1 MDRMLVLMGARA
13 SPTTGNENY
22 ILLTGLLPNHVAFL
36 RRVET
41 WMEVEEHPI
50 ARTSG
55 AVSGISHLGRHGGA
69 LNDLDMVLRGCAKPG
84 ARRCSSINFRSLG
97 PW

>member
-1 MDRMLVLMGARA
+1 MLVLMGARA
-13 SPTTGNENY
+13 SPASGNEHH

-36 RRVET
+36 RRVEA

>member
-1 MDRMLVLMGARA
+1 MDCMLVLMGARA
-13 SPTTGNENY
+13 SPASGNEDY

-36 RRVET
+36 RRVKA
-41 WMEVEEHPI
+41 WMEVEQHPI

-55 AVSGISHLGRHGGA
+55 AVSGISHLGRHGSA
-69 LNDLDMVLRGCAKPG
+69 LNDLHMVLRGCAKPG
-84 ARRCSSINFRSLG
+84 ARRRSSIHLRSLG

>member
-1 MDRMLVLMGARA
+1 MLVLMRARA
-13 SPTTGNENY
+13 STTSSNEDH
-22 ILLTGLLPNHVAFL
+22 ILLTGLLPNHVTFL

-50 ARTSG
+50 ARTSR
-55 AVSGISHLGRHGGA
+55 AVSGISHLRRHGGA

-84 ARRCSSINFRSLG
+84 ARRCSSVHFRSLG
-97 PW
+97 TW